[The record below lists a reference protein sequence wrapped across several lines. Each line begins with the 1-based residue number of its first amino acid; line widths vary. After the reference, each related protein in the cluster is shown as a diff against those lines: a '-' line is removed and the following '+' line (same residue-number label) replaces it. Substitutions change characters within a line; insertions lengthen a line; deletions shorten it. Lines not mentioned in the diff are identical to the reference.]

1 MIDPHTSKT
10 IGYHLFFEP
19 VGEVAQELQILITK
33 VAGEFNALIFNPH
46 VTLLARI
53 PEQLESEDILIEK
66 TEKLAQLLPPI
77 TLSFGDLNAQDSYF
91 KALYIEINEK
101 EQMVEYHK
109 KASEL
114 FETPDE
120 GIYFPHL
127 SLLYGNYTEEQK
139 TPALQTI
146 ILPEQKSFVADK
158 VYLYKTD
165 GETQNWKQVFE
176 CKLSGSDF

>member
-1 MIDPHTSKT
+1 MIDPHDSNT
-10 IGYHLFFEP
+10 IGYYLFFEP
-19 VGEVAQELQILITK
+19 VGEIASELQTTITK
-33 VAGEFNALIFNPH
+33 LAGEFNAPIFNPH

-53 PEQLESEDILIEK
+53 PEQPEDVLIEK
-66 TEKLAQLLPPI
+66 TKELAQSLAPI
-77 TLSFGDLNAQDSYF
+77 TLSFGNLHAQDVYF

-127 SLLYGNYTEEQK
+127 SLLYGNYPAEQK
-139 TPALQTI
+139 SHALQTI
-146 ILPEQKSFVADK
+146 TLPEQKSFVANK
-158 VYLYKTD
+158 VHLYKTD
-165 GETQNWKQVFE
+165 GETQNWKKIFE
-176 CKLSGSDF
+176 CML